1 VGEHLPF
8 IRADHVLLEVLED
21 LTSDAGSTPDEPRY
35 GLYRPPYESPI
46 EDDFAWHFQ
55 KYLCGDLRF
64 HAQFPSGPYRLDF
77 AVSGARL
84 PGTIAFECDGR
95 EFHDYFEDEERDREI
110 LERGKVLAI
119 YRMRGTDIAYRINDL
134 LSLIAWWD
142 PALFPHRAHQTVRL
156 LRSRDVVAAG
166 YFDPH
171 LAVVLYPLDASEE
184 PPASPEQALTI
195 RTKALYI
202 ERRTL
207 DSMAPS
213 TREVARRAFKVATE
227 LGDISN
233 LLVRRSPV
241 ARHSTAI
248 EL

>member
-1 VGEHLPF
+1 
-8 IRADHVLLEVLED
+8 
-21 LTSDAGSTPDEPRY
+21 
-35 GLYRPPYESPI
+35 
-46 EDDFAWHFQ
+46 
-55 KYLCGDLRF
+55 
-64 HAQFPSGPYRLDF
+64 
-77 AVSGARL
+77 
-84 PGTIAFECDGR
+84 
-95 EFHDYFEDEERDREI
+95 
-110 LERGKVLAI
+110 
-119 YRMRGTDIAYRINDL
+119 
-134 LSLIAWWD
+134 
-142 PALFPHRAHQTVRL
+142 